1 MSATYILYQL
11 AEDGTFRYSSP
22 RTVTYSTQSI
32 LYVYEIARN
41 YLGITDPVPRVL
53 KTPRFRAYLQH
64 IGRFSLKL
72 DSTYLLP
79 SNAPNSCTLPSSGL
93 KLPEEDMRH
102 IWAVSS
108 QQQLDLRETPTLAG
122 TVIPG
127 AKYAFFNF
135 LDTTYWPGIGDALYL
150 ESFGRQDG
158 PWSTYLPARGELP
171 TASEG
176 LDLKGAVL
184 SGGVYCAFDQS
195 LAWSLPTS
203 RWVQQAT
210 ESGIRL
216 IGLCFG
222 CQFIAFALGGTV
234 TRNPCRYF
242 LHQPDKVTYA
252 GFIAERL
259 PSPVLWVAECHNDCV
274 STLPEGAELLGSSEH
289 TAVEAWGVRD
299 RVVCSQGHPEFSTAF
314 MTMFWL
320 PTLNEDGKITE
331 VQRREAIQLY
341 NEKLPGGPLVRELGN
356 WLRETLR

>member
-1 MSATYILYQL
+1 M
-11 AEDGTFRYSSP
+11 F
-22 RTVTYSTQSI
+22 
-32 LYVYEIARN
+32 YVYEIARN
-41 YLGITDPVPRVL
+41 YLGISDPVPRVL

-64 IGRFSLKL
+64 IGRFALKL
-72 DSTYLLP
+72 ENTYIIP
-79 SNAPNSCTLPSSGL
+79 TNVPNTCSLASSGL
-93 KLPEEDMRH
+93 NLPEEDMRR

-108 QQQLDLRETPTLAG
+108 LQQLDLRETPALTG
-122 TVIPG
+122 SVIPG

-135 LDTTYWPGIGDALYL
+135 LETTYWPGIGDALYL

-171 TASEG
+171 TASED

-195 LAWSLPTS
+195 LTWSQPTS
-203 RWVQQAT
+203 RWVQQAI

-222 CQFIAFALGGTV
+222 CQFVAYSLGGTV
-234 TRNPCRYF
+234 TRNPCGYF
-242 LHQPDKVTYA
+242 LHQPDKVTYT
-252 GFIAERL
+252 GFIAPRL
-259 PSPVLWVAECHNDCV
+259 PSQVLWVAECHNDCV
-274 STLPEGAELLGSSEH
+274 STLPAEAELLGSSEH
-289 TAVEAWGVRD
+289 TAVEAWGIRD

-331 VQRREAIQLY
+331 AQRREGIQLY
-341 NEKLPGGPLVRELGN
+341 NEKLPGGPLLRELGN